1 MATGRPSSTGVRG
14 IVKLKNGRF
23 RAQTN
28 IDRVQTHIGVY
39 DTIEEAKVEL
49 DKALAEERQYI
60 VGKPYMANDEIITR
74 YKWARNK
81 GEMLTILADLNA
93 CSRQTIL
100 KIVEAKND

>member
-28 IDRVQTHIGVY
+28 IDRAQTHIGVY

-60 VGKPYMANDEIITR
+60 VGKPYMTDDEIRMR
-74 YKWARNK
+74 YRNGNK
-81 GEMLTILADLNA
+81 KEIIGILADLNA